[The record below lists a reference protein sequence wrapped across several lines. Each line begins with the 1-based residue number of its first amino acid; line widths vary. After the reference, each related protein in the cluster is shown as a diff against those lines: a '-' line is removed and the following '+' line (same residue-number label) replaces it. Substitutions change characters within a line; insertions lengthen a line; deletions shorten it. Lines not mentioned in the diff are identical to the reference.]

1 MRHAIAAKSIADLD
15 TASAKM
21 TEMGLGAEPLAKEGL
36 ELKDFLVK
44 QVRPVPCLPPMPCLA
59 SHVRF
64 PKLVQFSLY
73 ALVCIGNLLGT
84 VFFFSGSQEGWVV
97 WGCLVVVVRGGGG
110 ALSK

>member
-44 QVRPVPCLPPMPCLA
+44 QVRPLPCLSPHAMPRPTRAVSNACP
-59 SHVRF
+59 VF
-64 PKLVQFSLY
+64 
-73 ALVCIGNLLGT
+73 LVCPC
-84 VFFFSGSQEGWVV
+84 VY
-97 WGCLVVVVRGGGG
+97 R
-110 ALSK
+110 

>member
-44 QVRPVPCLPPMPCLA
+44 QVRPLPCLA
-59 SHVRF
+59 FPCLSSPCLAPNARF

-73 ALVCIGNLLGT
+73 ALVCFGYLLGT
-84 VFFFSGSQEGWVV
+84 VLFLWVSGGV
-97 WGCLVVVVRGGGG
+97 GCVGVFGVCV
-110 ALSK
+110 